1 MKKSILLLALWICC
15 PAAHPISAQTRRSTN
30 LVAKLAAA
38 QVPAVG
44 QALIVNGQQVCGPA
58 GSATSPRVEEL
69 NNNKNRTD
77 IPSTYVA
84 IDWKSAANLPA
95 GNVTEIQGAPV
106 TVVGYLSNKVNV
118 EAAESTNCELTQ
130 PDEVDWHMYLTSGAS
145 QQVSQA
151 LIVETTP
158 RTRPL
163 HKWTTGML
171 GKYVNTSTQVRVS
184 GWLLY
189 DFEHID
195 VIGKERATV
204 WEIHPITKIEVQTGN
219 GWVDVEQ

>member
-1 MKKSILLLALWICC
+1 MKLQILFVASCVSSVVAFAWGQS
-15 PAAHPISAQTRRSTN
+15 PSKN

-38 QVPAVG
+38 QKPAVG
-44 QALIVNGQQVCGPA
+44 QALIIGGRQVCGPE
-58 GSATSPRVEEL
+58 GNATGPRVQEL
-69 NNNKNRTD
+69 NINKNRTD
-77 IPSTYVA
+77 IASSYVA
-84 IDWKSAANLPA
+84 ISWNDAKDLPPSK
-95 GNVTEIQGAPV
+95 VSEIQGAPV

-118 EAAESTNCELTQ
+118 EGAESTNCDLIQ
-130 PDEVDWHMYLTSGAS
+130 PDEVDWHMYLTAGPK
-145 QQVSQA
+145 QLVKQA

-163 HKWTTGML
+163 HKWTTEML
-171 GKYVNTSTQVRVS
+171 GKYVNTDQKVRIS

-204 WEIHPITKIEVQTGN
+204 WEIHPITRIEVESGN
-219 GWVDVEQ
+219 GWVDVEK

>member
-1 MKKSILLLALWICC
+1 MKVHILLLPLCAASLAALAWGQAG
-15 PAAHPISAQTRRSTN
+15 PRKD

-38 QVPAVG
+38 QKPAVG
-44 QALIVNGQQVCGPA
+44 QALIIGGQQVCGPE
-58 GSATSPRVEEL
+58 GNATNPRVQEL
-69 NNNKNRTD
+69 NINKNRTD
-77 IPSTYVA
+77 IPSSYVA
-84 IDWKSAANLPA
+84 ISWNDAKNLPPSK
-95 GNVTEIQGAPV
+95 VSEIQGAPV
-106 TVVGYLSNKVNV
+106 TVIGYLSNKVNV
-118 EAAESTNCELTQ
+118 EGAESTNCDLTQ
-130 PDEVDWHMYLTSGAS
+130 PDEVDWHMYLTAGPNHL
-145 QQVSQA
+145 VKQA

-163 HKWTTGML
+163 HKWTTEML
-171 GKYVNTSTQVRVS
+171 GKYVNTDQKVRIS

-204 WEIHPITKIEVQTGN
+204 WEIHPITRIEVQSGN

>member
-1 MKKSILLLALWICC
+1 MKNFILLPALWICC
-15 PAAHPISAQTRRSTN
+15 LISLPLPAQTGSSTA

-44 QALIVNGQQVCGPA
+44 QALILNGQQVCGPA
-58 GSATSPRVEEL
+58 GSATSPNVEEL

-77 IPSTYVA
+77 IPSSYVA
-84 IDWKSAANLPA
+84 IPWKSAANLPSA
-95 GNVTEIQGAPV
+95 HVTEIQGAPV
-106 TVVGYLSNKVNV
+106 SVTGYLSNKVNV
-118 EAAESTNCELTQ
+118 EGAESTNCELTQ
-130 PDEVDWHMYLTSGAS
+130 PDEVDWHMYLTAGPS
-145 QQVSQA
+145 QQVNQA

-163 HKWTTGML
+163 HKWTTEML
-171 GKYVNTSTQVRVS
+171 GKYVNTTTQVRIS

-204 WEIHPITKIEVQTGN
+204 WEIHPITKIEVQNGN
-219 GWVDVEQ
+219 GWVDIEQ